1 MPAWLH
7 ALAPILATQ
16 AAVGPARPPAGA
28 APLAAAAPLP
38 QAGGLAPRLSADVLP
53 PPRQAEVSLLL
64 ASLVLSTWRAAPRPP
79 CRTRA
84 DAGVSR

>member
-16 AAVGPARPPAGA
+16 AAVGPARPAGA
-28 APLAAAAPLP
+28 AALAAAAPLP
-38 QAGGLAPRLSADVLP
+38 QAGGLPADVLP

-64 ASLVLSTWRAAPRPP
+64 ASLVLSTWRAEPRPP
-79 CRTRA
+79 CHTCA